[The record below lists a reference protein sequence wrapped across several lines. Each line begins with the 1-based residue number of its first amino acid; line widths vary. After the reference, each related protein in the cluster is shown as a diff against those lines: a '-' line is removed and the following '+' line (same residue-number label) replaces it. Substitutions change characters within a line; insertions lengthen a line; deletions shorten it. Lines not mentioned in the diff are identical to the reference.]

1 VIGAEM
7 TGTDIAA
14 IIAAVA
20 LVVAVGVL
28 ILAVISLTKTL
39 TSVRYSVEELR
50 RESLPLINDAHRTV
64 IQTNAEL
71 VKVSNLL
78 DTAQSVGTT
87 VDSASRLALIVVG
100 NPIVKALAAG
110 SGALRAARAL
120 RKSRA

>member
-1 VIGAEM
+1 
-7 TGTDIAA
+7 
-14 IIAAVA
+14 
-20 LVVAVGVL
+20 VL